1 MKRVALLAA
10 VTLAACN
17 PGSSGSAGGGNEAV
31 GNSAA
36 DESAKPRTIWASAP
50 DRINIRGDLYAAENP
65 KAIILLFHQADSSKD
80 EYATIAPR
88 LVAAGYTAMAI
99 DQRSGGSMFGTNETM
114 KNVKHKAEMVDAEN
128 DLIGAVTW
136 AQPFGKPI
144 ILWGSSYSASLVFNV
159 ANLYPGKVKAVMA
172 FSPGEY
178 FSDPHMV
185 GRAASSLAVPAYIT
199 SSSDPA
205 EIAKAKAIAARVPKG
220 RAEQYV
226 PVAGV
231 HGSSTLIVAK
241 DPKGADANWA
251 SALAFLKKVAP

>member
-17 PGSSGSAGGGNEAV
+17 PGGGGETA
-31 GNSAA
+31 GNTPAEEVSV
-36 DESAKPRTIWASAP
+36 KPRTVWATSP

-65 KAIILLFHQADSSKD
+65 KAIILLFHQADSSRE

-99 DQRSGGSMFGTNETM
+99 DQRSGGAMFGTNETM
-114 KNVKHKAEMVDAEN
+114 KNVKHKAEMVDAEG
-128 DLIGAVTW
+128 DLIGAVNW
-136 AQPFGKPI
+136 ARPFGKPI

-159 ANLYPGKVKAVMA
+159 ANVYPGEVKAVMA

-178 FSDPHMV
+178 FQDPRMV
-185 GRAASSLAVPAYIT
+185 GRAAATLAVPTYIT
-199 SSSDPA
+199 SSSDPE
-205 EIAKAKAIAARVPKG
+205 EIAKARALAARVPGGK
-220 RAEQYV
+220 AEQYV
-226 PVAGV
+226 PATGV
-231 HGSSTLIVAK
+231 HGSSTLIAAK

>member
-1 MKRVALLAA
+1 MKRIALLAA
-10 VTLAACN
+10 VTLSACH
-17 PGSSGSAGGGNEAV
+17 PATSGNESAGNDAT
-31 GNSAA
+31 AA
-36 DESAKPRTIWASAP
+36 DATRPSTVWATAQ
-50 DRINIRGDLYAAENP
+50 DRINVRGDLYAAENP

-114 KNVKHKAEMVDAEN
+114 KNVKHKAEMVDAER
-128 DLIGAVTW
+128 DLIGAVNW
-136 AQPFGKPI
+136 ARPFGKPI
-144 ILWGSSYSASLVFNV
+144 ILWGSSYSASLVFDV
-159 ANLYPGKVKAVMA
+159 ANLYPGQVKAVMA

-178 FSDPHMV
+178 FPDPHMV
-185 GRAASSLAVPAYIT
+185 GRAASTLAVPAYIT

-205 EIAKAKAIAARVPKG
+205 EIAKAKAIAGKVPGG

-226 PVAGV
+226 PATGV
-231 HGSSTLIVAK
+231 HGSSTLIAAK
-241 DPKGADANWA
+241 DRKGAEANWA